1 MKKGDFESMK
11 KDEFTNTDFIGC
23 CILILIAFIIASLIN
38 QI

>member
-1 MKKGDFESMK
+1 MKE
-11 KDEFTNTDFIGC
+11 KDSEFTMTDFIGC

>member
-1 MKKGDFESMK
+1 MKKGVESMK
-11 KDEFTNTDFIGC
+11 QDEFTNTDFLGC

>member
-1 MKKGDFESMK
+1 MKE
-11 KDEFTNTDFIGC
+11 KDSEFTMTDFLGC

>member
-1 MKKGDFESMK
+1 MNKGNFESMK
-11 KDEFTNTDFIGC
+11 KDEFTNTDFLGC

>member
-1 MKKGDFESMK
+1 MKKGDFESMNQ
-11 KDEFTNTDFIGC
+11 DEFTNTDFLGC